1 MNNIEL
7 LLLQKWHC
15 VILDW
20 YHPLLDKMGITD
32 MLCNYFKCPLVS
44 PVEYECFGWTVSV
57 VTLCIYHKFCLHD
70 SRAPQHVS
78 PLFCW
83 CFITIIVSYFIG
95 LSLSSLDIDCTCL
108 FSLFIFFL
116 LYISILLCPSHPYL
130 PSSARLYQ
138 GLGKLSVPWVHLS
151 LRYLYMHDYSL

>member
-20 YHPLLDKMGITD
+20 YHPLLDEMGITD

-83 CFITIIVSYFIG
+83 CFITMIVSYFIG

-108 FSLFIFFL
+108 FSLFIFFFYTSPSFYVL
-116 LYISILLCPSHPYL
+116 PIPISHPQPGYIRDL
-130 PSSARLYQ
+130 VS
-138 GLGKLSVPWVHLS
+138 WVS
-151 LRYLYMHDYSL
+151 PGCI